1 MSTTS
6 APEEEKDEALPAIDF
21 YSPGRFS
28 VHNPDQKSSPD
39 ICASVPADF
48 QLGQHDRLERFD
60 LATQAQA
67 HALALIQQAQHQL
80 CIFTPDLEGFLYS
93 NPAVQEACTR
103 LLLANPRHRL
113 RILLRDAGK
122 AVRQGHRLL
131 NLSKR
136 ITSNLH
142 IRKLDPEQCDDE
154 RAYLLI
160 DDRGLLMRDNPQHFA
175 GYALYNA
182 AGRARQLQAQFDQA
196 WDSSLSDPDLRS
208 FLL

>member
-1 MSTTS
+1 MSTTD
-6 APEEEKDEALPAIDF
+6 APEEEKDPALPAIDF
-21 YSPGRFS
+21 YSLGRFS
-28 VHNPDQKSSPD
+28 VRNPEPEVSSPGS
-39 ICASVPADF
+39 CAPANF
-48 QLGQHDRLERFD
+48 KLGEHAHLEHFD
-60 LATQAQA
+60 LATQAQS
-67 HALALIQQAQHQL
+67 HALSLIQQAQQQL

-142 IRKLDPEQCDDE
+142 IRRLDPEQCDDE
-154 RAYLLI
+154 RAYLLA
-160 DDRGLLMRDNPQHFA
+160 DDRGLLMRDNPLYFS
-175 GYALYNA
+175 GYSLYNA
-182 AGRARQLQAQFDQA
+182 ASRVRQLQAQFDQA